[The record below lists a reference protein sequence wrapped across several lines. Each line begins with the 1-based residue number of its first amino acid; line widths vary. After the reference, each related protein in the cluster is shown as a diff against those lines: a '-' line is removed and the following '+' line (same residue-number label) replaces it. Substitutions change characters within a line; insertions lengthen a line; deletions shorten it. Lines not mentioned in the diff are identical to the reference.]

1 MAKKQIL
8 GLIIAL
14 LGVSMFLRI
23 IGIGDFLFWPL
34 FFLITGYIFNKY
46 SRGWLGSVLYIFA
59 AFLFLRNL
67 FSATFNLFGYAFAAF
82 LIYAGYRLLK
92 GKRVYEHKEKKIN
105 LEKEEQPKSSAQT
118 ESRQP
123 DLRSFFIGEL
133 RMMKDPFELNDL
145 NVSGF
150 IGDVKIDL
158 SKAMI
163 PEGESTM
170 TISGV
175 IGNVDVYV
183 PPDIEVSVSSSAF
196 IGDMNLLGSKKSGMS
211 PNLYKVSSEYGDSP
225 RRIKI
230 SISLFIG
237 DVDVKYL

>member
-14 LGVSMFLRI
+14 LGISMFLRI

-34 FFLITGYIFNKY
+34 FFLIAGYIFKKY
-46 SRGWLGSVLYIFA
+46 SRSWFGSVLYIFA
-59 AFLFLRNL
+59 AFLFLKNL
-67 FSATFNLFGYAFAAF
+67 FSVTFNLFGYAFAAF

-92 GKRVYEHKEKKIN
+92 GKRVFEHKEKKIN
-105 LEKEEQPKSSAQT
+105 LEKEEDPKPSSQPDSKY
-118 ESRQP
+118 P

-133 RMMKDPFELNDL
+133 RMMKDPFDLNDL

-158 SKAMI
+158 SKAII
-163 PEGESTM
+163 PEGESTI

-183 PPDIEVSVSSSAF
+183 PPDIEVAVSSSAF
-196 IGDMNLLGSKKSGMS
+196 IGDLSLLGSKRSGMS
-211 PNLYKVSSEYGDSP
+211 TKLYTVSPDYGDSP

-237 DVDVKYL
+237 DVDVNYL

>member
-1 MAKKQIL
+1 
-8 GLIIAL
+8 
-14 LGVSMFLRI
+14 
-23 IGIGDFLFWPL
+23 
-34 FFLITGYIFNKY
+34 
-46 SRGWLGSVLYIFA
+46 
-59 AFLFLRNL
+59 
-67 FSATFNLFGYAFAAF
+67 
-82 LIYAGYRLLK
+82 
-92 GKRVYEHKEKKIN
+92 
-105 LEKEEQPKSSAQT
+105 
-118 ESRQP
+118 
-123 DLRSFFIGEL
+123 
-133 RMMKDPFELNDL
+133 MMKDPFELNDL

-183 PPDIEVSVSSSAF
+183 PPDVEVSVSSSAF